1 MFGTCI
7 GQLLHH
13 ITFERSRFYNV
24 IIRVLGIEH
33 RESLVMTSS
42 EANIFSSGSLDGC
55 YPFVCIKLRRI
66 ESPGQF
72 GILFIIQ
79 VIVCHRPL
87 SGSEHGIESPM
98 KEDSK
103 LIVLNSKNVIKC
115 FFISII
121 NKKASLRA
129 SPEREGGRKASF

>member
-79 VIVCHRPL
+79 VVVCHRPL

-103 LIVLNSKNVIKC
+103 LIVLKFTPGFQV
-115 FFISII
+115 
-121 NKKASLRA
+121 SLCRLILLLCCQG
-129 SPEREGGRKASF
+129 SCHSH